1 MNNTQII
8 ETYKQDIEHAVNA
21 GDTQEV
27 LRLAAIIIEN
37 ACRGQKAKFQSM
49 AFALA
54 NNIAND
60 NSHRV
65 ERD

>member
-8 ETYKQDIEHAVNA
+8 ETYKQDIEKAVNN

-27 LRLAAIIIEN
+27 LLLTVIIVEN
-37 ACRGQKAKFQSM
+37 ACREQKAKFQSM
-49 AFALA
+49 AFDFA
-54 NNIAND
+54 NDIVND

-65 ERD
+65 DRF